1 MIFLLVSALVGCNG
15 IFSAVGMSKD
25 TISIPSNLQP
35 LYTLLWA
42 FSATAIRRA
51 PLAFSMD
58 KTPAVLP
65 SVRIKLAAEPSISE
79 MSFSA
84 SLITPFGQE
93 RLSE

>member
-1 MIFLLVSALVGCNG
+1 MYAVHPKVGVRPC
-15 IFSAVGMSKD
+15 IDFPIKMQV
-25 TISIPSNLQP
+25 
-35 LYTLLWA
+35 
-42 FSATAIRRA
+42 
-51 PLAFSMD
+51 
-58 KTPAVLP
+58 PAVLP